1 MTKQKAADFVSAF
14 NEAGGQQALTY
25 SGLIRFVAIMLVIL
39 ALLWTIVHFMGVEA
53 KASEFFM
60 EALGS
65 RLVRL
70 FLGLTLFIGL
80 LMTKGS

>member
-1 MTKQKAADFVSAF
+1 MTKTTPSDFVTAF
-14 NEAGGQQALTY
+14 NEAGGPHALAY

-39 ALLWTIVHFMGVEA
+39 SVLWAIAHFMGMEA

-70 FLGLTLFIGL
+70 FFGLTLFISL
-80 LMTKGS
+80 LMTRGS